1 MKFDKETVEYFST
14 SIRYNLSTYID
25 LYSLFVSEYQKKI
38 ENFFKFEDTNADVEA
53 FDFLNS
59 LIEESSKID
68 DLIKINKKYFYRIDH
83 WEFVTFLD
91 EIKNSLDTVDNT
103 AKWTGS
109 NRTKN
114 NWRSISIQ
122 SNHVLNQHET
132 LEEVVEN
139 NYGGDYQ
146 NEWMKLS
153 IENNLFEKDY
163 TADGGNN
170 LLITQNLNISP
181 KYFIKSVVDSLINE
195 RLYGLD
201 INRRITFSDDDLLVA
216 TYTETVKQS
225 ILILGSLKRNDIP
238 EYPMLGVDPNLGVG
252 SNVGMLIYSSI
263 ARQLEDTFSSDD
275 TLTNFNVIDISYEN
289 TDLTVEYSIDTF
301 FNNTIK
307 SKTTV

>member
-1 MKFDKETVEYFST
+1 MDFNKETVEYFST

-25 LYSLFVSEYQKKI
+25 LYSLFISEYQKRI

-59 LIEESSKID
+59 LIEEASKID
-68 DLIKINKKYFYRIDH
+68 DLIKMNKKYFYRIDH
-83 WEFVTFLD
+83 WEFVAFLD

-109 NRTKN
+109 NKTKN

-132 LEEVVEN
+132 LEEVVED

-146 NEWMKLS
+146 NDWMKLS

-163 TADGGNN
+163 TAEGGNN
-170 LLITQNLNISP
+170 LLITQNVSISP
-181 KYFIKSVVDSLINE
+181 KYFIRSVVDSLINE

-201 INRRITFSDDDLLVA
+201 LNRRITFSDDDLLVA

-225 ILILGSLKRNDIP
+225 ILILGELKRSDIP

-263 ARQLEDTFSSDD
+263 TRQLEDTFASDD

-307 SKTTV
+307 SKITV